1 MSPSYLKKS
10 TGPAKAANG
19 SPADV
24 PKIVKEVI
32 DTIRLQGDAAV
43 RHYSEKFD
51 RWSPASFK
59 LSKEEVEHAISQVPA
74 QTIEDIKTV
83 QANVRAFAVAQRES
97 LKDFEIETAPGV
109 FLGQKNNP
117 INSVGA

>member
-1 MSPSYLKKS
+1 MSPTYLKKA
-10 TGPAKAANG
+10 TGAAKPTNG

-24 PKIVKEVI
+24 PSIVKEVI
-32 DTIRLQGDAAV
+32 DSIRLEGDAAV
-43 RHYSEKFD
+43 RRYSEKFD
-51 RWSPASFK
+51 RWSPVSFK
-59 LSKEEVEHAISQVPA
+59 LSKREVEHAISQVPA

-97 LKDFEIETAPGV
+97 LKDFEVEMTPGV

>member
-1 MSPSYLKKS
+1 MSPTYLKKA
-10 TGPAKAANG
+10 TGPARPTNVSA
-19 SPADV
+19 ADV
-24 PKIVKEVI
+24 PSIVKEVT
-32 DTIRLQGDAAV
+32 DTIRLEGDAAV

-51 RWSPASFK
+51 RWSPASFR
-59 LSKEEVEHAISQVPA
+59 LSKEEIEHAISQVPA

-83 QANVRAFAVAQRES
+83 QANVKAFAVAQKDS
-97 LKDFEIETAPGV
+97 LKDFEIEMTPGV